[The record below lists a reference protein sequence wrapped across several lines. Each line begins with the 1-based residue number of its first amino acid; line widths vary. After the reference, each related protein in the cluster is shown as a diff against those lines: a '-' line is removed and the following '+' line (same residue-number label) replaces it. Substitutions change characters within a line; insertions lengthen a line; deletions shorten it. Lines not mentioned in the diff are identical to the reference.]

1 MNIQSGINQTLS
13 IASLLMSQTPLAE
26 QARESA
32 KRDIDIKR
40 AKEDW
45 EVKKQAAEKVLS
57 TPGANYKTKEPA
69 FSAAT
74 EAGKAYYNLAP
85 SAELHQEITSFEAER
100 SKKLEAAERRR
111 ERRRERKA
119 QEEEQRI
126 ASSNRTAIVLEGIKD
141 EAAIAK
147 YKERLRD
154 RNE

>member
-13 IASLLMSQTPLAE
+13 IASLLMSQTPWAE

-45 EVKKQAAEKVLS
+45 EVKKQAAEEVLS
-57 TPGANYKTKEPA
+57 TPGSNYKTREPA

-100 SKKLEAAERRR
+100 SKKLEENERRR
-111 ERRRERKA
+111 ERRREKKA

-126 ASSNRTAIVLEGIKD
+126 ASSNRVTKTLEGTNKSV
-141 EAAIAK
+141 EAEE
-147 YKERLRD
+147 YRERLR
-154 RNE
+154 NKK